1 MALRSGFLTQAVSDA
16 TASTAVGLR
25 LGAPSWFNNLSG
37 RNSRIMFTPF
47 FNIGLADVADILVVA
62 VLLYTATAWL
72 KQTRAAFIIR
82 GIFVLAVIYIIA
94 RYFDLQLTA
103 WLFQGFFAIFLII
116 IVVIFQEELRQIF
129 ERIAVW
135 SWAAKGPRPLRS
147 DAVDILVG
155 TLADLAKDKIGALIV
170 LEGKDPIARHI
181 KGGIELEGKISEP
194 LLKSIFDPHSPG
206 HDGAVIVENDRISRF
221 AAHLPL
227 SNDFRQ
233 LAHVGTR
240 HSAALGLAE
249 LCDALCIAVSEERG
263 KISLARDGRLRQIDN
278 VQEVGL
284 LLRRFLQEKYPAPG
298 QRKISISLVR
308 ENWAT
313 KLVTFSLA
321 VGLWYVLVPGSSTVE
336 VTYKLPVQV
345 QNLPAEYQVEEVQ
358 PSEVNATFTGP
369 KRAFYFFDPTK
380 LKVAVDVSA
389 AETGRKTL
397 RLSEQNVQHP
407 QDLTLQQL
415 NPTTLRISVRKVS
428 REQEDKG

>member
-1 MALRSGFLTQAVSDA
+1 MF
-16 TASTAVGLR
+16 
-25 LGAPSWFNNLSG
+25 APFY
-37 RNSRIMFTPF
+37 
-47 FNIGLADVADILVVA
+47 NIGFADVVDILVVA

-72 KQTRAAFIIR
+72 RQTRAAFIIR
-82 GIFVLAVIYIIA
+82 GIFILAAVYILA
-94 RYFDLQLTA
+94 RYLDLQLTA

-135 SWAAKGPRPLRS
+135 SWSPAAVRPLRS

-170 LEGKDPIARHI
+170 VEGKDPIARHVM
-181 KGGIELEGKISEP
+181 GGIELGGKLSEP

-227 SNDFRQ
+227 SNDFGQ

-240 HSAALGLAE
+240 HGAALGLAE
-249 LCDALCIAVSEERG
+249 LSDALCIAVSEERG
-263 KISLARDGRLRQIDN
+263 TISVARDGRLRQIDN
-278 VQEVGL
+278 IQELSL
-284 LLRRFLQEKYPAPG
+284 LLRRFLQEKYPSPE
-298 QRKISISLVR
+298 RRTLSLSLIR
-308 ENWAT
+308 ENWVT

-321 VGLWYVLVPGSSTVE
+321 VGLWYVLIPGSSTVE
-336 VTYKLPVQV
+336 VTYKLPVQL
-345 QNLPAEYQVEEVQ
+345 QNLAADYQVEEVQ
-358 PSEVNATFTGP
+358 PSEINATFTGP
-369 KRAFYFFDPTK
+369 RRAFYFFDPTK
-380 LKVAVDVSA
+380 LKVTVDLSST
-389 AETGRKTL
+389 EQGRRTF

-407 QDLTLQQL
+407 QDLTLQQI
-415 NPTTLRISVRKVS
+415 NPQTLRVSVRKVS